1 MCICNPLIMV
11 TVYIVPLSHLGV
23 RSLLDNARLMA
34 QQGRKMVKQRF
45 PVKKPLVVNIL
56 DNHHNARNCIVRIH

>member
-1 MCICNPLIMV
+1 MCIYNPLIMV
-11 TVYIVPLSHLGV
+11 RVYIVPLSYVLGV

-56 DNHHNARNCIVRIH
+56 DNHHNTKKLHS